1 MDLDKFGVGYMA
13 TVIGI
18 FENQYL
24 KKQPLT
30 IVKPGTQTRR
40 FTHIN
45 DTINICIEA
54 WKKNKNSYYSV
65 SSRESISIINVAR
78 MFNTKIKFLPERS
91 GERYA
96 SALTHMKLSNK
107 VNRRYGKMKLIEYI
121 NHFIKTKNK
130 K

>member
-1 MDLDKFGVGYMA
+1 MA

-45 DTINICIEA
+45 DTIGICIEA

-78 MFNTKIKFLPERS
+78 MFNTKLKFLPERL

-107 VNRRYGKMKLIEYI
+107 VNRRYGKIKLKDYI
-121 NHFIKTKNK
+121 NHFIKTQNN
-130 K
+130 